1 MEFVEGPV
9 LHTPVRA
16 GESGGRGL
24 NQIAPTLRSGYP
36 AKQSGTRRGTDVRGA
51 LRKSRMA
58 APKIQLLPP
67 LLRALSALRWACRPI
82 RFSAWKVAEL
92 ILVASWKEA
101 EKRFAAWLCSGWDR
115 VASFRWGNGGCK
127 WNRLSSHNY
136 GGITAALLCVL
147 GYFVFTESLTKMET
161 TKLRQRRF
169 VFYSRSQR

>member
-9 LHTPVRA
+9 LRTPVRA

-67 LLRALSALRWACRPI
+67 LLRALSALR
-82 RFSAWKVAEL
+82 
-92 ILVASWKEA
+92 
-101 EKRFAAWLCSGWDR
+101 
-115 VASFRWGNGGCK
+115 
-127 WNRLSSHNY
+127 
-136 GGITAALLCVL
+136 
-147 GYFVFTESLTKMET
+147 
-161 TKLRQRRF
+161 
-169 VFYSRSQR
+169 